1 MGTGKEGGRNKEEG
15 RKANVNARVAARV
28 QLYFLNYLHHAL
40 IQPNPKK
47 KAVVPASSSS
57 AQCSLTPA
65 GGRQAGRQAGRQTD
79 PHSIWNNVP
88 LVPRGINS
96 ATEGDGLLSPSMR
109 HACLLPGRRRLG
121 THHSSRDG
129 RTDAEGR
136 TDGTTRH
143 RGGSEAIFFPTK
155 TGWRGNLRSHAPRG
169 RLSKALSE

>member
-79 PHSIWNNVP
+79 RPALHLEQCAP
-88 LVPRGINS
+88 C
-96 ATEGDGLLSPSMR
+96 SPGHKFR
-109 HACLLPGRRRLG
+109 HGGRRRAVSL
-121 THHSSRDG
+121 HAACLPAARPPPPRHSSLISRREDG
-129 RTDAEGR
+129 RGR
-136 TDGTTRH
+136 TDGRH
-143 RGGSEAIFFPTK
+143 NKTPRRLRGYFFSNQDWMAGKLEEPRSARALVKGSE
-155 TGWRGNLRSHAPRG
+155 
-169 RLSKALSE
+169 